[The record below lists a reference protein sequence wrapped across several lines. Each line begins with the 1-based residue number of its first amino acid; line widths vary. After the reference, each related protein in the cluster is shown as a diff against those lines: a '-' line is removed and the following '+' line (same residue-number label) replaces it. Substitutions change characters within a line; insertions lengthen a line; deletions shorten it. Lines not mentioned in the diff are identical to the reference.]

1 MKFKDY
7 KYERPNMEQV
17 EKQLRELIEKFKS
30 SNTAADQIETMEEI
44 TSLRR
49 HTETM
54 NLLVSVRN
62 SINTVDPF
70 YEEEKQFMDNNMPS
84 YSNVV
89 SEFYSALVNSKFRKE
104 LEAEYGKQLFR
115 LADYQMKAIKPEII
129 DDLKEENRLVTE
141 YDKLKASAKI
151 MFEGEQRNL
160 SQLEPF
166 MQSQDREMRKKAFKA
181 WTSFFKEN
189 EKKFDDIYDKLVK
202 VRHRMATKLGYK
214 SYVELGY
221 IRMMRLDY
229 NKDMVANYR
238 DQVQK
243 YIVPVSEELRK
254 RQGKRLGLDKLK
266 YYDETLQFLTGNA
279 NPKGDSEWIINNGKR
294 MYSELSK
301 ETEEYFNYM
310 VENELLDLLSKKGKA
325 GGGYCEFIPEYRSPF
340 IFANFNGTS
349 GDIDILTHE
358 AGHAFQAFRS
368 RNAKS
373 LEYAFPTN
381 ESAEIHSMSMEFL
394 TWPWMKLF
402 FEEDEAKYKFTHL
415 SSALTFIPYGV
426 TVDEFQH
433 FVYENPEATPDER
446 KSAWRR
452 IEKKYMPGKDYE
464 DNDFLEKGTYWF
476 KQSHIFQIPF
486 YYIDYTLAQ
495 VCALQFWVKS
505 LENREEAWKDY
516 LDLCNV
522 GGSKSF
528 LELIEIAKLQ
538 NPFENGCIESV
549 VGPAKK
555 YLDSVDDTKL

>member
-433 FVYENPEATPDER
+433 LMKER
-446 KSAWRR
+446 VHGEELKRN
-452 IEKKYMPGKDYE
+452 IC
-464 DNDFLEKGTYWF
+464 LEKTMRIMI
-476 KQSHIFQIPF
+476 S
-486 YYIDYTLAQ
+486 
-495 VCALQFWVKS
+495 
-505 LENREEAWKDY
+505 
-516 LDLCNV
+516 
-522 GGSKSF
+522 
-528 LELIEIAKLQ
+528 
-538 NPFENGCIESV
+538 
-549 VGPAKK
+549 
-555 YLDSVDDTKL
+555 